1 VSLIKLHNISLI
13 SAAVAVLLG
22 LFCPSLPLFAQV
34 DVSSNQSHLPECN
47 VDGRSFFDGLLKTT
61 QGLDDYQFDSIL
73 TFSNS
78 DKTNGGLVFFK
89 KEDLVKII
97 VRSNGLKNGSIVV
110 KQADGTIKASGG
122 PHLRFLK
129 MTLTDDSRLLQL
141 PNGYNA
147 VKSDFLSLLLGIKQ
161 LLNNGG
167 TVKVT
172 SKPLLVNRL
181 HQNVHILEVTAPS
194 APSLLAARIFIDP
207 KTNVPVEWDV
217 YRDGSILSTALFNNF
232 KANLGLK
239 EDFFKL

>member
-1 VSLIKLHNISLI
+1 VT
-13 SAAVAVLLG
+13 VAVLLALG
-22 LFCPSLPLFAQV
+22 CTSLPLCAQV
-34 DVSSNQSHLPECN
+34 DASSNESHLAQCN
-47 VDGRSFFDGLLKTT
+47 LDGRPFLDGLVKTT
-61 QGLDDYQFDSIL
+61 QGLDDYQFDSSL

-97 VRSNGLKNGSIVV
+97 VRSNGLKNGSVVV

-129 MTLTDDSRLLQL
+129 MTLADDSRLLQL

-147 VKSDFLSLLLGIKQ
+147 IKSDFLSLLLGIKE
-161 LLNNGG
+161 LLSAGG

-181 HQNVHILEVTAPS
+181 HQNVHILEVTTAS

-207 KTNVPVEWDV
+207 KANVPVEWDV
-217 YRDGSILSTALFNNF
+217 YRDGSLLSTALFNNF

-239 EDFFKL
+239 DDFFKL